1 MQVKTRYT
9 GLGRMGAVM
18 LASALAACGTE
29 SGAEQAVY
37 SSEEHDFR
45 LETVAEGLDRAW
57 ALAFLPDGD
66 FLVTE
71 QAGRLLRIEPESGA
85 RQAIGGVPEVAA
97 VGQGGLLDVA
107 LHPDFAD
114 NRWVYFSYAAPGEG
128 GYATRVA
135 RGRLS
140 GDALTDLEVLFT
152 AEPFVDGGRHF
163 GSRLLF
169 HDGYLFA
176 TFGERGRKDPAQNL
190 GNVLGT
196 LVRLRPD
203 GSIPEDNPFAD
214 DSDAHDAI
222 YSYGHRNA
230 QGIALHPETGR
241 VWLHEHGPQGGDEIN
256 LPEPGANYGWPE
268 TTYGRAY
275 SGERFAPKPPVE
287 GYASPI
293 YHWTPSIAPSG
304 MAFYTG
310 DAFPGWRGDLFVGA
324 LKLTHLARLEIEGG
338 EVVAEERLLDDAG
351 MRIRDVREGP
361 DGYLYLLIDANDAP
375 LLRLVPAE

>member
-1 MQVKTRYT
+1 MHVKPRYT

-29 SGAEQAVY
+29 SGAEQAVH

-45 LETVAEGLDRAW
+45 LETVAEGLNRAW

-107 LHPDFAD
+107 LHPDFAA
-114 NRWVYFSYAAPGEG
+114 NRWVYLSYAAPGEG

-140 GDALTDLEVLFT
+140 GDSLTDLEVLFT
-152 AEPFVDGGRHF
+152 AKPFVDGGRHF

-169 HDGYLFA
+169 HGGYLFA

-196 LVRLRPD
+196 LVRLHPD
-203 GSIPEDNPFAD
+203 GSIPEDNPFVD
-214 DSDAHDAI
+214 DPDAHDAI

-293 YHWTPSIAPSG
+293 HHWTPSIAPSG

-310 DAFPGWRGDLFVGA
+310 DVFSAWRGDLFVGA
-324 LKLTHLARLEIEGG
+324 LKLTHLARLEIEDG

-351 MRIRDVREGP
+351 MRIRDVRQGP
-361 DGYLYLLIDANDAP
+361 DGYLYLLIDGNDAP